1 VDHREHAAARR
12 HQLRVVAL
20 DGGGDHQDGCR
31 LDIALGVADE
41 HRNAELLQALDARV
55 LGDVAALH
63 GIAEVVQDLGDP
75 AHADAAD
82 SDEVDGSDV
91 ERKLSHAAAL
101 RAFEAVVAWRSTRS
115 ARRSTASG
123 TPTPRAASAMP

>member
-1 VDHREHAAARR
+1 M
-12 HQLRVVAL
+12 
-20 DGGGDHQDGCR
+20 
-31 LDIALGVADE
+31 ADE
-41 HRNAELLQALDARV
+41 HRNAELVQALDARV

-82 SDEVDGSDV
+82 ADEVDGSDV

-101 RAFEAVVAWRSTRS
+101 RAVEAVVAWRSTRS

-123 TPTPRAASAMP
+123 TPTRRGAPALPQAEEHPSEPQSTMRTSYAVPRL